1 MNLKDLKFEKPKTIT
16 EEINENYGRFVI
28 TPLDRGFG
36 ITIGNSLR
44 RVLLSSLPGA
54 AIINTQIDGVEHEF
68 TAVENVVEDVTTIIL
83 NLKGVVLTID
93 SANPAVEKRLEIIVD
108 GPCDVTAGDIIAD
121 EDVEIVNPEH
131 YICHV
136 NKGKRFRMVMH
147 ARKGNGYMAANKNA
161 QFENMVGVIPIDSLY
176 TPIVRTNYTVDKTRV
191 DDSADYDKLTVEVW
205 TNGSVGPK
213 EAIGMA
219 AKMLIDHLYS
229 VVELSNRALAEDFMI
244 ERKSEESSRNLEKP
258 IEDLD
263 LSVRSYNCLKRA
275 GIHTLGELIEK
286 TEEDM
291 MKVRNLGKKS
301 LKEVKM
307 KLEELNLSLAK
318 H

>member
-1 MNLKDLKFEKPKTIT
+1 MKDLKFEKPKTIT
-16 EEINENYGRFVI
+16 EEINENYGRFVV

-54 AIINTQIDGVEHEF
+54 AIINLQIDEISHEF
-68 TAVENVVEDVTTIIL
+68 TAIENVVEDVTAIVL

-93 SANPAVEKRLEIIVD
+93 SNNPTVEKRLEIIVE
-108 GPCDVTAGDIIAD
+108 GPCDVTAADIIAD
-121 EDVEIVNPEH
+121 DEVQILNPDH

-136 NKGKRFRMVMH
+136 NKGKRFRMVMN
-147 ARKGNGYMAANKNA
+147 ARRGNGYVSADKNA
-161 QFENMVGVIPIDSLY
+161 PFRENKVGVIPIDSLY
-176 TPIVRTNYTVDKTRV
+176 TPVVRANYSVDKTRV

-205 TNGSVGPK
+205 TNGSIGPK

-219 AKMLIDHLYS
+219 AKMLIDHLHS
-229 VVELSNRALAEDFMI
+229 VVELSTRAMAEDFMI

-275 GIHTLGELIEK
+275 GIHTLGEFIEK

-301 LKEVKM
+301 LKEVKQ
-307 KLEELNLSLAK
+307 KLEELGLGLAK

>member
-1 MNLKDLKFEKPKTIT
+1 MKDLKFEKPKTIT
-16 EEINENYGRFVI
+16 EEINENYGRFIV

-68 TAVENVVEDVTTIIL
+68 CAIENVVEDVTAIVL
-83 NLKGVVLTID
+83 NLKGVVLTIE
-93 SANPAVEKRLEIIVD
+93 STNPNVEKRLEVIVD

-121 EDVEIVNPEH
+121 DEVHIVNPDH

-136 NKGKRFRMVMH
+136 NKGKRFRMVMF
-147 ARKGNGYMAANKNA
+147 ARKGNGYVNATKNA
-161 QFENMVGVIPIDSLY
+161 QYENMVGVIPVDSIY
-176 TPIVRTNYTVDKTRV
+176 TPVVKANYTVDKTRV
-191 DDSADYDKLTVEVW
+191 DDSADYDKLSMEVW
-205 TNGSVGPK
+205 TNGSIGPK

-229 VVELSNRALAEDFMI
+229 VVELSNKAMAEDFMI
-244 ERKSEESSRNLEKP
+244 ERKNEESTRNLEKP

-301 LKEVKM
+301 LKEVKQ
-307 KLEELNLSLAK
+307 KLEELGLSLAK

>member
-1 MNLKDLKFEKPKTIT
+1 MKDLKFEKPKTFT
-16 EEINENYGRFVI
+16 EEINDDYGRFVI

-54 AIINTQIDGVEHEF
+54 AIVNVNIDDVVHEF
-68 TAVENVVEDVTTIIL
+68 TPIDDVVEDVTAIVL
-83 NLKGVVLTID
+83 NLKGVILSID
-93 SANPAVEKRLEIIVD
+93 NEDSAVEKRLDITVT
-108 GPCDVTAGDIIAD
+108 GPKDVYASDILAD
-121 EDVEIVNPEH
+121 EQVSIINPDH

-136 NKGKRFRMVMH
+136 NAGKEFRMVMK
-147 ARKGNGYMAANKNA
+147 ARKGNGYVSSKENA
-161 QFENMVGVIPIDSLY
+161 TYKEDVNDIAIDSIY
-176 TPIVRTNYTVDKTRV
+176 TPIVKADYSVEKTRV
-191 DDSADYDKLTVEVW
+191 EDSGDHDKLTMEIW
-205 TNGSVGPK
+205 TNGSVNPK
-213 EAIGMA
+213 DAIGLA
-219 AKMLIDHLYS
+219 SKMLIDHLQT
-229 VVELSNRALAEDFMI
+229 VVELSTTEIEENFMV
-244 ERKSEESSRNLEKP
+244 ERKSEEKNRNLEKP

-286 TEEDM
+286 SEEDM

-301 LKEVKM
+301 LKEVKQ
-307 KLEELNLSLAK
+307 KLEEMTLSLAK

>member
-1 MNLKDLKFEKPKTIT
+1 MKDLKFEKPKTIT
-16 EEINENYGRFVI
+16 EEIEENYGRFVI
-28 TPLDRGFG
+28 SPIDRGFG

-54 AIINTQIDGVEHEF
+54 AIINCQIDGVEHEF
-68 TAVENVVEDVTTIIL
+68 TAIENVVEDVTTVVL

-93 SANPAVEKRLEIIVD
+93 SNNPNVQKRLEIIID
-108 GPCDVTAGDIIAD
+108 GPSDVHARDIIAD
-121 EDVEIVNPEH
+121 DEVEIVNPDH

-136 NKGKRFRMVMH
+136 NKGKRLRMVMH
-147 ARKGNGYMAANKNA
+147 AKRGNGYHSAEKNA
-161 QFENMVGVIPIDSLY
+161 AFDNMVGVIPIDSLY
-176 TPIVRTNYTVDKTRV
+176 TPVIRAGYTVDKTRV
-191 DDSADYDKLTVEVW
+191 DDNADYDKLTFEVW
-205 TNGSVGPK
+205 TNGSINPK

-219 AKMLIDHLYS
+219 SKMLIDHFNAL
-229 VVELSNRALAEDFMI
+229 VELSTKAMGEDFMI
-244 ERKSEESSRNLEKP
+244 ERKSEEQTRNLEKP

-301 LKEVKM
+301 LKEVKQ

>member
-1 MNLKDLKFEKPKTIT
+1 MKDLKFEKPKTST
-16 EEINENYGRFVI
+16 EEINDTYGRFVI

-36 ITIGNSLR
+36 ITVGNSLR

-54 AIINTQIDGVEHEF
+54 AIVNVNIDDVVHEF
-68 TAVENVVEDVTTIIL
+68 TPIEDVVEDVTAIIL
-83 NLKGVVLTID
+83 NLKGVILSID
-93 SANPAVEKRLEIIVD
+93 NNDPKIEKRLDITVT
-108 GPCDVTAGDIIAD
+108 GPKDVYASDILAD
-121 EDVEIVNPEH
+121 EQVSIINPDH

-136 NKGKRFRMVMH
+136 NTGKELRMVMK
-147 ARKGNGYMAANKNA
+147 AKKGNGYVSAKHNA
-161 QFENMVGVIPIDSLY
+161 IYRDDVNDISIDSIY
-176 TPIVRTNYTVDKTRV
+176 TPVIKANYNVEKTRV
-191 DDSADYDKLTVEVW
+191 EDSGDYDKLTIEVW
-205 TNGSVGPK
+205 TNGSIHPK

-219 AKMLIDHLYS
+219 SKMLIDHLQTI
-229 VVELSNRALAEDFMI
+229 VELSETEIEEDFMI
-244 ERKSEESSRNLEKP
+244 ERKSEEKNRNLEKP

-275 GIHTLGELIEK
+275 GIHTIGELIEK

-301 LKEVKM
+301 LKEVKQ
-307 KLEELNLSLAK
+307 KLEEMNLSLAK

>member
-1 MNLKDLKFEKPKTIT
+1 MKDLKFEKPKTFT
-16 EEINENYGRFVI
+16 EEINDDYGRFVI

-54 AIINTQIDGVEHEF
+54 AIVNVNIDDVVHEF
-68 TAVENVVEDVTTIIL
+68 TPIDDVVEDVTAIVL
-83 NLKGVVLTID
+83 NLKGVILSID
-93 SANPAVEKRLEIIVD
+93 NEDSAVEKRLDITVT
-108 GPCDVTAGDIIAD
+108 GPKDVYASDILAD
-121 EDVEIVNPEH
+121 EQVSIINPNH

-136 NKGKRFRMVMH
+136 NAGKEFRMVLK
-147 ARKGNGYMAANKNA
+147 ARKGNGYVSSKENA
-161 QFENMVGVIPIDSLY
+161 VYKEDVNDIAIDSIY
-176 TPIVRTNYTVDKTRV
+176 TPIVKADYSVEKTRV
-191 DDSADYDKLTVEVW
+191 EDSGDHDKLTMEIW
-205 TNGSVGPK
+205 TNGSVNPK
-213 EAIGMA
+213 DAIGLA
-219 AKMLIDHLYS
+219 SKMLIDHLQT
-229 VVELSNRALAEDFMI
+229 VVELSTTEIEENFMV
-244 ERKSEESSRNLEKP
+244 ERKSEEKNRNLEKP

-286 TEEDM
+286 SEEDM

-301 LKEVKM
+301 LKEVKQ
-307 KLEELNLSLAK
+307 KLEEMTLSLAK

>member
-1 MNLKDLKFEKPKTIT
+1 MKELKFEKPKTTI
-16 EEINENYGRFVI
+16 EEINDTYGRFVV

-54 AIINTQIDGVEHEF
+54 AIINVQIEGVQHEF
-68 TAVENVVEDVTTIIL
+68 TAIENVTEDVTTIIL

-93 SANPAVEKRLEIIVD
+93 SSNPNVEKRMEVIVD
-108 GPCDVTAGDIIAD
+108 GPTDVFAKDIIAD
-121 EDVEIVNPEH
+121 DEVAVINPDH

-136 NKGKRFRMVMH
+136 NKGARFRMVLH
-147 ARKGNGYMAANKNA
+147 ARKGNGYISADKNA
-161 QFENMVGVIPIDSLY
+161 VYDNMVGVIPIDSLY
-176 TPIVRTNYTVDKTRV
+176 TPVVKANYIVDKTRV
-191 DDSADYDKLTVEVW
+191 DDSADHDKLTVEVW
-205 TNGSVGPK
+205 TNGSISPK

-219 AKMLIDHLYS
+219 AKMLIDHFYS
-229 VVELSNRALAEDFMI
+229 LVELSSKAMSEDFMI
-244 ERKSEESSRNLEKP
+244 ERKSEEASRNLEKP

-275 GIHTLGELIEK
+275 GIHTLGELVEK

-301 LKEVKM
+301 LKEVKQ

>member
-1 MNLKDLKFEKPKTIT
+1 MKDLKFEKPKTIT
-16 EEINENYGRFVI
+16 EEITENYGRFIV

-68 TAVENVVEDVTTIIL
+68 CAIENVVEDVTAIVL

-93 SANPAVEKRLEIIVD
+93 NQNPNVEKRLEVIVD
-108 GPCDVTAGDIIAD
+108 GPCDVLASDIIAD
-121 EDVEIVNPEH
+121 DEVHIVNPDH
-131 YICHV
+131 FICHV
-136 NKGKRFRMVMH
+136 NKGKRFRMVMY
-147 ARKGNGYMAANKNA
+147 ARKGNGYVNANKNA
-161 QFENMVGVIPIDSLY
+161 QYENMVGVIPVDSIY
-176 TPIVRTNYTVDKTRV
+176 TPVVKANYTVDKTRV
-191 DDSADYDKLTVEVW
+191 DDSADHDKLSVEVW
-205 TNGSVGPK
+205 TNGSIGPK

-229 VVELSNRALAEDFMI
+229 VVELLNKAMAEDFMI
-244 ERKSEESSRNLEKP
+244 ERKNEESSRNLEKP

-275 GIHTLGELIEK
+275 GIHSLGELIEK

-301 LKEVKM
+301 LKEVKQ
-307 KLEELNLSLAK
+307 KLEELGLSLAK

>member
-1 MNLKDLKFEKPKTIT
+1 MKDLKFEKPKTFT
-16 EEINENYGRFVI
+16 EEINDDYGRFVI

-54 AIINTQIDGVEHEF
+54 AIVNVNIDDVVHEF
-68 TAVENVVEDVTTIIL
+68 TPIDDVVEDVTAIVL
-83 NLKGVVLTID
+83 NLKGVILSID
-93 SANPAVEKRLEIIVD
+93 NEDSTVEKRLDITVT
-108 GPCDVTAGDIIAD
+108 GPKDVYASDILAD
-121 EDVEIVNPEH
+121 EQVSIINPDH

-136 NKGKRFRMVMH
+136 NAGKEFRMVMK
-147 ARKGNGYMAANKNA
+147 ARKGNGYVGSKTNA
-161 QFENMVGVIPIDSLY
+161 TYKEDVNDIAIDSIY
-176 TPIVRTNYTVDKTRV
+176 TPIVKADYSVEKTRV
-191 DDSADYDKLTVEVW
+191 EDSGDHDKLTMEIW
-205 TNGSVGPK
+205 TNGSVNPK
-213 EAIGMA
+213 DAIGLA
-219 AKMLIDHLYS
+219 SKMLIDHLQT
-229 VVELSNRALAEDFMI
+229 VVELSTTEIEENFMV
-244 ERKSEESSRNLEKP
+244 ERKSEEKNRNLEKP

-286 TEEDM
+286 SEEDM

-301 LKEVKM
+301 LKEVKQ
-307 KLEELNLSLAK
+307 KLEEMTLSLAK

>member
-1 MNLKDLKFEKPKTIT
+1 MKDLKFEKPKTIT
-16 EEINENYGRFVI
+16 EEIDATYGRFVI

-36 ITIGNSLR
+36 ITIGNSIR

-54 AIINTQIDGVEHEF
+54 AIINAQIDGVEHEF
-68 TAVENVVEDVTTIIL
+68 TAIENVVEDVTTIVL

-93 SANPAVEKRLEIIVD
+93 SSNPNIMKRMEIIVD
-108 GPCDVTAGDIIAD
+108 GPCDVTAKDIIAD
-121 EDVEIVNPEH
+121 DEVEIINPDH
-131 YICHV
+131 YLCHV
-136 NKGKRFRMVMH
+136 NKGKRFRMVLH
-147 ARKGNGYMAANKNA
+147 ARKGNGYVNAEKNA
-161 QFENMVGVIPIDSLY
+161 RFDNMVGVIPIDSIY
-176 TPIVRTNYTVDKTRV
+176 TPVIRANYTVDKTRV
-191 DDSADYDKLTVEVW
+191 DDSADYDKLMVEVW
-205 TNGSVGPK
+205 TNGSMNPK

-219 AKMLIDHLYS
+219 AKMLIDHFYS
-229 VVELSNRALAEDFMI
+229 LVELSTRSMSEDFMI
-244 ERKSEESSRNLEKP
+244 ERKSEEATRNLEKP

-301 LKEVKM
+301 LKEVKQ

>member
-1 MNLKDLKFEKPKTIT
+1 MKDLKFEKPKTST
-16 EEINENYGRFVI
+16 EEINDTYGRFVI

-36 ITIGNSLR
+36 ITVGNSLR

-54 AIINTQIDGVEHEF
+54 AIVNVNIDDVVHEF
-68 TAVENVVEDVTTIIL
+68 TPIEDVVEDVTAIIL
-83 NLKGVVLTID
+83 NLKGVILSID
-93 SANPAVEKRLEIIVD
+93 NNDPKIEKRLDITVT
-108 GPCDVTAGDIIAD
+108 GPKDVYASDILAD
-121 EDVEIVNPEH
+121 EQVSIINPDH

-136 NKGKRFRMVMH
+136 NTGKELRMVMK
-147 ARKGNGYMAANKNA
+147 AKKGNGYVSAKHNA
-161 QFENMVGVIPIDSLY
+161 IYRDDVNDISIDSIY
-176 TPIVRTNYTVDKTRV
+176 TPVIKANYNVEKTRV
-191 DDSADYDKLTVEVW
+191 EDSGDYDKLTIEVW
-205 TNGSVGPK
+205 TNGSIHPK

-219 AKMLIDHLYS
+219 SKTLIDHLQTI
-229 VVELSNRALAEDFMI
+229 VELSETEIEEDFMI
-244 ERKSEESSRNLEKP
+244 ERKSEEKNRNLEKP

-275 GIHTLGELIEK
+275 GIHTIGELIEK

-301 LKEVKM
+301 LKEVKQ
-307 KLEELNLSLAK
+307 KLEEMNLSLAK

>member
-1 MNLKDLKFEKPKTIT
+1 MKDLKFEKPKTIT
-16 EEINENYGRFVI
+16 EEITENYGRFIV

-68 TAVENVVEDVTTIIL
+68 CAIENVVEDVTAIVL

-93 SANPAVEKRLEIIVD
+93 STNPNVEKRLEVIVD

-121 EDVEIVNPEH
+121 DEVHIVNPDH

-136 NKGKRFRMVMH
+136 NKGKRFRMVMF
-147 ARKGNGYMAANKNA
+147 ARKGNGYVNATKNA
-161 QFENMVGVIPIDSLY
+161 QYENMVGVIPVDSIY
-176 TPIVRTNYTVDKTRV
+176 TPVVRSNYSVDKTRV
-191 DDSADYDKLTVEVW
+191 DDSADYDKLSVEVW
-205 TNGSVGPK
+205 TNGSIGPK

-229 VVELSNRALAEDFMI
+229 VVELSNKAMAEDFMI
-244 ERKSEESSRNLEKP
+244 ERKNEESSRNLEKP

-301 LKEVKM
+301 LKEVKQ